1 MLAKQGFMVVRRPIE
16 GSVNREIQRV
26 IEQRRIATLID
37 VGAHEGRYGALWR
50 ARGFKGRIV
59 SFEPA
64 PSTFER
70 LRKRAGSG
78 WETHQ
83 YLDSGVHH
91 RVAPRAYRGEF
102 RRAIL
107 PRATTAAH

>member
-1 MLAKQGFMVVRRPIE
+1 VMLAEKMDTGVTRVNTRRA
-16 GSVNREIQRV
+16 V
-26 IEQRRIATLID
+26 
-37 VGAHEGRYGALWR
+37 
-50 ARGFKGRIV
+50 K
-59 SFEPA
+59 EP
-64 PSTFER
+64 
-70 LRKRAGSG
+70 
-78 WETHQ
+78 

>member
-1 MLAKQGFMVVRRPIE
+1 VKIDKRTIVILAGL
-16 GSVNREIQRV
+16 SV
-26 IEQRRIATLID
+26 A
-37 VGAHEGRYGALWR
+37 A
-50 ARGFKGRIV
+50 
-59 SFEPA
+59 
-64 PSTFER
+64 
-70 LRKRAGSG
+70 
-78 WETHQ
+78 